1 MYSSASLEW
10 GSHRAEFGLSKWISS
25 ELVSEDT
32 FVTDFADPVLGRIR
46 SAFHPQQ
53 VAYELLDVD
62 FSSSTGV
69 LMLGD
74 VAVRESIPAMQRQLR
89 RQLKSEKK
97 TSVPHEDSGTRR
109 TAILPQRN
117 YYHFI
122 VEDLSRIAFL
132 KEMAGVSEVFL
143 DPACLS
149 PFALE
154 GLEMIGVAVVPV
166 KGRVHLESAWF
177 TPLLGQPG
185 IPSPLVTRLL
195 RAAMPSDL
203 GIGSRMIYVSRRK
216 SSRPWFRE
224 RELER
229 HLGKLGFDI
238 VLAENLSFLD
248 QVKLFAQ
255 ARVVVGP
262 HGAGLT
268 NAVFMPDGATVV
280 ELLNPSW
287 ANPVYQVVAG
297 TRLRYHAHLSD
308 GSKTGNQEFLA
319 QVEKILATD

>member
-1 MYSSASLEW
+1 MEW
-10 GSHRAEFGLSKWISS
+10 GSHRAEFGLSSRISS
-25 ELVSEDT
+25 ELVSNDT
-32 FVTDFADPVLGRIR
+32 FVTDFVDPVLGRIR

-62 FSSSTGV
+62 FSTSTGV

-74 VAVRESIPAMQRQLR
+74 VAVRESIPAMQRHLGR
-89 RQLKSEKK
+89 LLKSEQRI
-97 TSVPHEDSGTRR
+97 SLLQEHSGTPR
-109 TAILPQRN
+109 TAILPQKN

-122 VEDLSRIAFL
+122 VEDLTRIAYL
-132 KEMAGVSEVFL
+132 KEVAGVSEVLL
-143 DPACLS
+143 DPNQLTRFS
-149 PFALE
+149 LE
-154 GLEMIGVAVVPV
+154 GLEMLGVGVVPV
-166 KGRVHLESAWF
+166 KGRIHLKSIWF

-185 IPSPLVTRLL
+185 IPSPLVNRLL

-203 GIGSRMIYVSRRK
+203 AIASRMIYVSRRK

-229 HLGKLGFDI
+229 DLRKLGFEI
-238 VLAENLSFLD
+238 VMAEKLSFLD
-248 QVKLFAQ
+248 QVKLFAE

-268 NAVFMPDGATVV
+268 NSVFMPDGATII

-287 ANPVYQVVAG
+287 ANPVYQVIAG
-297 TRLRYHAHLSD
+297 TRLKYHAHLSD

-319 QVEKILATD
+319 KVENILATT